1 MSKDKKKK
9 KKKDKKGTT
18 VSTDM
23 STPVI
28 PESEQIEASVPEKP
42 KIETKSETNAVSN
55 MVKRRAEKYKVEYD
69 TLQKLRDWVNVEYE
83 RLDAAYRKK
92 EGSNE
97 EALALA
103 KTDSKKLKLLKM
115 ESADLAEILGAM
127 KELYRLDCKL
137 ERRQKRLLGDN

>member
-9 KKKDKKGTT
+9 KKRDKKDMA

-23 STPVI
+23 SAPVI
-28 PESEQIEASVPEKP
+28 SESEQIEASASEEP